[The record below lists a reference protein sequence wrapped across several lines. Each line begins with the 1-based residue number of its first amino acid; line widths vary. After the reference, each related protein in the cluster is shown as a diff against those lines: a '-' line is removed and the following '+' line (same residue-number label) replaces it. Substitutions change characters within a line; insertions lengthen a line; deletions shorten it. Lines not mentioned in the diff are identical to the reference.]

1 MLHVYTYVLIRKCT
15 RNHLD
20 TVVSPEATSQPE
32 CRLGQFGMQERK
44 KKLAVEEAWKMQYN
58 KEERKKR
65 YRDQGKAEAL
75 AEKRQKRD

>member
-1 MLHVYTYVLIRKCT
+1 VT
-15 RNHLD
+15 
-20 TVVSPEATSQPE
+20 PEAASQPE
-32 CRLGQFGMQERK
+32 CRFGFFGVQERK

>member
-1 MLHVYTYVLIRKCT
+1 MC
-15 RNHLD
+15 
-20 TVVSPEATSQPE
+20 A
-32 CRLGQFGMQERK
+32 QERK
-44 KKLAVEEAWKMQYN
+44 KKLALEEAWKMQYN

>member
-1 MLHVYTYVLIRKCT
+1 MYAIWCGALQSRTMCV
-15 RNHLD
+15 
-20 TVVSPEATSQPE
+20 
-32 CRLGQFGMQERK
+32 QERK
-44 KKLAVEEAWKMQYN
+44 KKLALEEAWKMQYN